1 MPATVTLTSTTLAEG
16 VSNGDTRVRLTSVSG
31 VTPGL
36 RLYVGGF
43 GAPGELMRVDRLDV
57 SPWVVV
63 TRGVDG
69 SRASTHSTGETVYI
83 GRADQFYGVPPFGRP
98 NGAVPVSPYI
108 DAVAGKV
115 YFAQGDTQPSATAV
129 RWWQEQTTVRVPGP
143 LGAPSSTTT
152 LDPTSST

>member
-1 MPATVTLTSTTLAEG
+1 MPASVTLSSTTLAQG
-16 VSNGDTRVRLTSVSG
+16 VSSGDSRVKLTSVSG
-31 VTPGL
+31 VVPGL

-69 SRASTHSTGETVYI
+69 SKAGPHSTGETVYI
-83 GRADQFYGVPPFGRP
+83 GRADQFYSVPPFGRP
-98 NGAVPVSPYI
+98 EGAVPVSPYI
-108 DAVAGKV
+108 DIVAGKV
-115 YFAQGDTQPSATAV
+115 YYAQGDTQPSATAV
-129 RWWQEQTTVRVPGP
+129 RWWQEMTTVRVPGV
-143 LGAPSSTTT
+143 LGAPSSSVT